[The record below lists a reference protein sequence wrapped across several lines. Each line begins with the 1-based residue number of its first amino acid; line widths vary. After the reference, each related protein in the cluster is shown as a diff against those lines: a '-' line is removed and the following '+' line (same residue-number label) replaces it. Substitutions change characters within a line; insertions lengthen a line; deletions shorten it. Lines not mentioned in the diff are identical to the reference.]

1 MVPIICVSLL
11 NLLFGFFS
19 RLDRT
24 HLRRRGEHSSYEMLR
39 PGFARVSIPF
49 FMSDSEIAFVLEAL
63 KMVATEGW
71 KLLPQYILN
80 PETGEWRHN
89 TNTVP
94 FFLFLF
100 SWFSLT

>member
-1 MVPIICVSLL
+1 MY
-11 NLLFGFFS
+11 FGFKFLIFLFCFS
-19 RLDRT
+19 RLDRS

-39 PGFARVSIPF
+39 PGFARVSIPY
-49 FMSDSEIAFVLEAL
+49 FMSDSEIAYVLEAL

-89 TNTVP
+89 TNTVWTL
-94 FFLFLF
+94 FFSCFLLSDCF
-100 SWFSLT
+100 